1 MTRKTLHRIR
11 LVLMLTAA
19 LSIGLHFAVIQ
30 MVGWVSMT
38 VEYSQK
44 APLSEALRMTFDGK
58 HPCEICKLV
67 EKEMGQS
74 DPDQNR
80 TPDPKS
86 ELKLPPVICWL
97 DEIRLIPRPH
107 LFLDIAMADARA
119 RPRRERPPL
128 LPPREMMIHVS

>member
-67 EKEMGQS
+67 EKEMSQS
-74 DPDQNR
+74 DPDQKR
-80 TPDPKS
+80 TPDLKS

-97 DEIRLIPRPH
+97 DEIQLIPRPH

-119 RPRRERPPL
+119 RPRRERPLL
-128 LPPREMMIHVS
+128 LPPREVMIHVS